1 MPTAWTLRPTILP
14 VPEQGGGEGKATR
27 TPFTSHPQMTPQNR
41 ICGMR
46 HL

>member
-14 VPEQGGGEGKATR
+14 VPEQGGGGKATR
-27 TPFTSHPQMTPQNR
+27 TPFTSHPQMTSQNG